1 MSCALLC
8 AQAASCAPHRS
19 SGQLALFSWAPAG
32 GEIKEMC
39 LGLSEV
45 GACVPRE
52 RQRSSEGVGMDPRST
67 VPLGTPPLSHGMG
80 FLMAH
85 LAHTGGCIFGAA
97 VSSPCP
103 CRGDT
108 AHNLPITLLSIP
120 RPTLHRFPSGE
131 HHGQH
136 LPGCAVHLPGRGV
149 PREPHLPVVLG
160 GGERLLQEVSLGRR
174 LPLIPCRGCPR
185 SLLLL
190 LRRSPPSPLLPWSL
204 AAT

>member
-1 MSCALLC
+1 MGHPHCPMGWGSSWLIWHTQEDVFSGLL
-8 AQAASCAPHRS
+8 
-19 SGQLALFSWAPAG
+19 APAR
-32 GEIKEMC
+32 
-39 LGLSEV
+39 
-45 GACVPRE
+45 VPI
-52 RQRSSEGVGMDPRST
+52 GV
-67 VPLGTPPLSHGMG
+67 V
-80 FLMAH
+80 
-85 LAHTGGCIFGAA
+85 LA
-97 VSSPCP
+97 
-103 CRGDT
+103 R
-108 AHNLPITLLSIP
+108 NLPITLLSIP

-190 LRRSPPSPLLPWSL
+190 LRRSPPPHLSSPGLSQRPEAAGADPDRRDADHFPGEARGCWKIHLHPEQQPGPLAIRLRLPDG
-204 AAT
+204 AV